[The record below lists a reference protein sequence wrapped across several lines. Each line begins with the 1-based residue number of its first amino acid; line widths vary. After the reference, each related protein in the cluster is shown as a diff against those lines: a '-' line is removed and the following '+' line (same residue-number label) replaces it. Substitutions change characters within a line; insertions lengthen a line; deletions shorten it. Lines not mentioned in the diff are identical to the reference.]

1 MEKLSVKGLAV
12 GLGTSWAIYML
23 FAGWVSIFGWC
34 TKFVEVMS
42 LVYIWFNSS
51 FLGGIIGAI
60 WGFIDGAIGGLVIA
74 IVYNAV
80 TKRNNSL
87 PKDI

>member
-12 GLGTSWAIYML
+12 GLGVSWATCML
-23 FAGWVSIFGWC
+23 FAGWASIFGWC
-34 TKFVEVMS
+34 TKFVEIMS
-42 LVYIWFNSS
+42 SIYIGFKPS

-60 WGFIDGAIGGLVIA
+60 WGFADGAIGGAIIA

-80 TKRNNSL
+80 TTK
-87 PKDI
+87 K